1 MTKFEIKLKYV
12 YSLCDQKKVKLTEK
26 RQQVLYSL
34 LKANIALSAY
44 ELLDCLKLDFD
55 QDFAPMTV
63 YRILKFLEEHS
74 LVHKLQ
80 STNKFVICAHIS
92 DCQVR
97 KTPQFL
103 ICNSCQKVDEIFIE
117 DELIDA
123 VHSNIK
129 ATGFYISEPRFE
141 LNGICRNCQNN

>member
-1 MTKFEIKLKYV
+1 MTNSEINFNYAESLCKQRNIKLTDKRRKILH
-12 YSLCDQKKVKLTEK
+12 SLIE
-26 RQQVLYSL
+26 
-34 LKANIALSAY
+34 ANRAVSAY
-44 ELLDCLKLDFD
+44 ELIDYLRLNFD

-63 YRILKFLEEHS
+63 YRILNFFEKQG

-80 STNKFVICAHIS
+80 STNKFVICAHNG
-92 DCQVR
+92 DCHSR

-103 ICNSCQKVDEIFIE
+103 ICNSCQTVDEVFIE

>member
-1 MTKFEIKLKYV
+1 MNNFKITLKYV
-12 YSLCDQKKVKLTEK
+12 HRLCEQKNVKLTEK
-26 RQQVLYSL
+26 RQQILYSL
-34 LKANIALSAY
+34 LRANKALSAY
-44 ELLDCLKLDFD
+44 ELIDSLRVHFD

-63 YRILKFLEEHS
+63 YRILKFLEENT

-92 DCQVR
+92 DCQLR

>member
-12 YSLCDQKKVKLTEK
+12 HSLCEQKKVKLTEK

-34 LKANIALSAY
+34 LKANKALSAY
-44 ELLDCLKLDFD
+44 ELIDSLRLHFD

-63 YRILKFLEEHS
+63 YRILKFLEEHA

-80 STNKFVICAHIS
+80 SANKFVTCAHIS

-103 ICNSCQKVDEIFIE
+103 ICNSCQKVDEVHL
-117 DELIDA
+117 DEELMEA
-123 VHSNIK
+123 VCIAILRKLVFLYLKHS
-129 ATGFYISEPRFE
+129 
-141 LNGICRNCQNN
+141 LN